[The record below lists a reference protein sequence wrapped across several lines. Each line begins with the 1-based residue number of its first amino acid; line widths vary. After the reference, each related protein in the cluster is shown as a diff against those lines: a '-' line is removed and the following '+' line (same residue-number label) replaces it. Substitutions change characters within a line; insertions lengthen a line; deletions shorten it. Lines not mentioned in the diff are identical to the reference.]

1 VSGDAPAPGPS
12 AAFGADDVRKIAALA
27 RLRLTDDEATRFAAQ
42 FGAIL
47 GHLDKLRA
55 VDTSGVVPLDHP
67 LDLADVLRPDTPRDG
82 LSRYEAL
89 CRAPDTTR
97 DSFRAPKVLADSDG

>member
-1 VSGDAPAPGPS
+1 MTAGL
-12 AAFGADDVRKIAALA
+12 GAEDVRKIAALA
-27 RLRLTDDEATRFAAQ
+27 KLRLTDDEAARFAGQ

-55 VDTSGVVPLDHP
+55 VDTTGVDPLDHP
-67 LDLADVLRPDTPRDG
+67 LPLTDVLRDDVVRPG

-89 CRAPDTTR
+89 CRAPETTS
-97 DSFRAPKVLADSDG
+97 DAFRVPKVQADTDG